1 MKVLV
6 AAPEV
11 VPAVKVG
18 GLADVV
24 GSLPKEIA
32 SLGHDVRVVCPLYG
46 CIASGRRGKPMCEP
60 LPVYVGGQ
68 RHSAR
73 VWKSTLPDS
82 SVILYL
88 IEYERFFGRKEVY
101 AGPWGDQPD
110 NDQRFTFMCRAS
122 LDLCLYL
129 GWFPD
134 IVHCHDWT
142 TGLIPVFLN
151 TSLRNSP
158 LGNAASVFTIHNLE
172 CQGLFSSA
180 VIDFAQLPAETFQ
193 IDGLEFYG
201 GTNFLKGALYH
212 ATKITTVSPTYAR
225 EIQTPEFGCG
235 LESVLAFRAGDLM
248 GVLNGIDT
256 EVWNASRNPLLPAT
270 YHPRRW
276 AGKKVCKEE
285 LQKRF
290 ELPVCVSSHVLGV
303 VSRMYPQ
310 KGFDLLVQAF
320 PALLD
325 QFPLQLIV
333 LGTGDVQVERLF
345 ENLAAKL
352 PRNVGVSLSFDE
364 SLAPLIFAGADTLV
378 MPSRFEPCGL
388 SQMYAMAF
396 GTPPILRATGGLAD
410 SVISYFDD
418 PQAAT
423 GFAFEDPTPK
433 ALADILVRAL
443 NLYFGQP
450 REFRRL
456 QRNGM
461 MRDSS
466 WKSSAAL
473 YEDIYRWAIETR
485 RSPHSG

>member
-1 MKVLV
+1 MPPGIRCFRLPTTREDG
-6 AAPEV
+6 PERKS
-11 VPAVKVG
+11 A
-18 GLADVV
+18 
-24 GSLPKEIA
+24 
-32 SLGHDVRVVCPLYG
+32 RRNY
-46 CIASGRRGKPMCEP
+46 RRG
-60 LPVYVGGQ
+60 
-68 RHSAR
+68 
-73 VWKSTLPDS
+73 
-82 SVILYL
+82 
-88 IEYERFFGRKEVY
+88 
-101 AGPWGDQPD
+101 
-110 NDQRFTFMCRAS
+110 
-122 LDLCLYL
+122 
-129 GWFPD
+129 
-134 IVHCHDWT
+134 
-142 TGLIPVFLN
+142 LN
-151 TSLRNSP
+151 
-158 LGNAASVFTIHNLE
+158 
-172 CQGLFSSA
+172 
-180 VIDFAQLPAETFQ
+180 
-193 IDGLEFYG
+193 
-201 GTNFLKGALYH
+201 
-212 ATKITTVSPTYAR
+212 
-225 EIQTPEFGCG
+225 
-235 LESVLAFRAGDLM
+235 
-248 GVLNGIDT
+248 
-256 EVWNASRNPLLPAT
+256 W
-270 YHPRRW
+270 
-276 AGKKVCKEE
+276 
-285 LQKRF
+285 
-290 ELPVCVSSHVLGV
+290 PVCVSSHVLGV

-310 KGFDLLVQAF
+310 KGFDLLAQAF

-345 ENLAAKL
+345 ENLAARL

-473 YEDIYRWAIETR
+473 YEDIYRWAIEARGAPHFRLIEPSIFFAGSNPAMGSLRNALLLLSSGSVPLPSTPWYRFLGRRRRLRKRRTR
-485 RSPHSG
+485 HSCHQRPTSEHNSQ